1 MLWVESFTTPLS
13 GSSEN
18 NLLNQGIPALN
29 VLPNE
34 LCIQTGTAST
44 CYTSQNTLNPFIM
57 LAWIAA
63 VNIPAVVV
71 IGQIDT
77 TDTLYNSN

>member
-1 MLWVESFTTPLS
+1 MLWVESFTTILS

-44 CYTSQNTLNPFIM
+44 CYTSQNTLNPFVM
-57 LAWIAA
+57 LAWNSA
-63 VNIPAVVV
+63 VKIPAVVV
-71 IGQIDT
+71 IGQIVPT
-77 TDTLYNSN
+77 ETLYNSN